1 MLLIGLIALCHNGTF
16 GHGHD
21 DGAHETGHAAKAHV
35 EGCKDRAHHAVDADD
50 QAGGGTL
57 ELADQGSSCFTQAVA
72 LQRAGDQH
80 HDDEDGHAAVC
91 HKGAAQR
98 FQQSDRAQTANQCS
112 HNGCHQNDQ
121 NGVQLQCKASDDDDN
136 AK

>member
-1 MLLIGLIALCHNGTF
+1 MLLIGLIALCYNGTF

-57 ELADQGSSCFTQAVA
+57 ELADQGSGCFTQAVA

-80 HDDEDGHAAVC
+80 DDDEDRHAAVG
-91 HKGAAQR
+91 HKGAAKGL
-98 FQQSDRAQTANQCS
+98 QQGDGAQTANDRRHDGS
-112 HNGCHQNDQ
+112 DQNDE

-136 AK
+136 AE